1 LYKDIPKYKYNDKL
15 LKLIELNKSHL
26 ILLFSALLFYSFQSY
41 SNDNS
46 FFSYVR
52 GQTVEQQPQ
61 YLSPQQASQSF
72 QPAVAVK
79 ITSPAT
85 SQNVSTGELTITGT
99 STDTAARECQV
110 YTDWNDRKPFQRVVA
125 AGPAGNGDYSRWNF
139 TYTATY
145 HEITNGT
152 NELTSK
158 ISCLAN
164 PTNLTKWYSINVT
177 GVEGLIPPTEGYVQS
192 ISQVQSNSTG
202 NSTGNSSGLVPS
214 SSTINAAQIN
224 SPSLDSI
231 VGSDD
236 SDDDQDANGEGENN
250 DNDSEEQEEQ
260 EEQEEE
266 ENNRDFTDGDFVN
279 DEDDSNDEVSNDEIT
294 NDEDDSND
302 EVSNDEVSND
312 EVSNDEVSND
322 EVSNDEITNDEDD
335 SNDEV
340 SNDEVSNDEVS
351 NDEVSNDEVTNDED
365 DLEEGE
371 NDGNTGLVPI
381 IEYDREEEE
390 EESNPINDELEEDV
404 VEENEDDN
412 KEALGEDNGDS
423 NDNIE
428 VNGDIGDNVDEEK
441 PEESDTETFMDLPE
455 LSISTIPSIPAIS
468 VPNENEIAQSED
480 EDDCDID
487 DAGFP
492 FCDGGQ
498 GERESNEDEDDCD
511 IDDAGFPFC
520 DGRRD

>member
-1 LYKDIPKYKYNDKL
+1 LYKDIPKCKYNDKL
-15 LKLIELNKSHL
+15 LKVIELNKSHL
-26 ILLFSALLFYSFQSY
+26 ILLFCALLFCAFQSFN
-41 SNDNS
+41 NDNY

-52 GQTVEQQPQ
+52 GQSVEQQPQ

-79 ITSPAT
+79 ITSPTT
-85 SQNVSTGELTITGT
+85 SQNVSTGQLTITGT

-322 EVSNDEITNDEDD
+322 EVSNDE
-335 SNDEV
+335 
-340 SNDEVSNDEVS
+340 
-351 NDEVSNDEVTNDED
+351 VTNDED

-492 FCDGGQ
+492 FCDG
-498 GERESNEDEDDCD
+498 
-511 IDDAGFPFC
+511 
-520 DGRRD
+520 RRD

>member
-1 LYKDIPKYKYNDKL
+1 MYKDIPKYKYNDKL
-15 LKLIELNKSHL
+15 LKSIELNKSHL
-26 ILLFSALLFYSFQSY
+26 ILLFSALLFCSFQSY
-41 SNDNS
+41 SNDNY

-79 ITSPAT
+79 ITSPTT
-85 SQNVSTGELTITGT
+85 SQNVSTGQLTITGT

-177 GVEGLIPPTEGYVQS
+177 GIEGLIPPTEGYVQS

-224 SPSLDSI
+224 SPSLESI

-236 SDDDQDANGEGENN
+236 SDDDQDANGEGDNN

-266 ENNRDFTDGDFVN
+266 ENNRGFADGDFVN
-279 DEDDSNDEVSNDEIT
+279 DEDDSNDEVT

-302 EVSNDEVSND
+302 EV
-312 EVSNDEVSND
+312 
-322 EVSNDEITNDEDD
+322 TNDEDD

-340 SNDEVSNDEVS
+340 TNDED
-351 NDEVSNDEVTNDED
+351 DSNDEVTNDED
-365 DLEEGE
+365 YLEEGE
-371 NDGNTGLVPI
+371 NDGNTGLVSI

-390 EESNPINDELEEDV
+390 VESNPINDELEEDV

-423 NDNIE
+423 NDNFE
-428 VNGDIGDNVDEEK
+428 VNGDIGDDVDEEK
-441 PEESDTETFMDLPE
+441 PEESATETFMDLPE

-480 EDDCDID
+480 EDDCDIE

-498 GERESNEDEDDCD
+498 GEGESNEDEDDCD

>member
-1 LYKDIPKYKYNDKL
+1 MYKDIPKCKYNDKL
-15 LKLIELNKSHL
+15 LKVIELNKSHL
-26 ILLFSALLFYSFQSY
+26 ILLFCALLFCAFQSFN
-41 SNDNS
+41 NDNY

-85 SQNVSTGELTITGT
+85 SQNVSTGQLTITGT

-125 AGPAGNGDYSRWNF
+125 AGPAGNGDYSRWNY

-177 GVEGLIPPTEGYVQS
+177 GIEGLVPQTESYLPS
-192 ISQVQSNSTG
+192 ITQVQSNSTS
-202 NSTGNSSGLVPS
+202 NSTNFVSPLP
-214 SSTINAAQIN
+214 TISAAQIN
-224 SPSLDSI
+224 PPVKNSEDSE
-231 VGSDD
+231 DDDNEDED
-236 SDDDQDANGEGENN
+236 SDN
-250 DNDSEEQEEQ
+250 DREVE

-266 ENNRDFTDGDFVN
+266 ENSGDAGDLDVIN
-279 DEDDSNDEVSNDEIT
+279 DDSNDEVMEM
-294 NDEDDSND
+294 
-302 EVSNDEVSND
+302 
-312 EVSNDEVSND
+312 
-322 EVSNDEITNDEDD
+322 
-335 SNDEV
+335 
-340 SNDEVSNDEVS
+340 
-351 NDEVSNDEVTNDED
+351 
-365 DLEEGE
+365 
-371 NDGNTGLVPI
+371 
-381 IEYDREEEE
+381 EEEE
-390 EESNPINDELEEDV
+390 EDNGNAELFATNEDNRDDEEDGAAANDNIEVVDEEEEDESNGDVDNELTPDRGDDEEEGANPINDELEEDI

-412 KEALGEDNGDS
+412 EETLGADNGDS
-423 NDNIE
+423 NLNFE
-428 VNGDIGDNVDEEK
+428 VNGDIGDAVDEEK
-441 PEESDTETFMDLPE
+441 PEESDTETFMDIPD
-455 LSISTIPSIPAIS
+455 LSISTIPSIPPIA
-468 VPNENEIAQSED
+468 VPDENEIAQSID
-480 EDDCDID
+480 EDDCDIG

-498 GERESNEDEDDCD
+498 GEGESNDDEDDCD
-511 IDDAGFPFC
+511 IGDAGFPFC
-520 DGRRD
+520 DRRRD

>member
-15 LKLIELNKSHL
+15 LKLIELNKSYL
-26 ILLFSALLFYSFQSY
+26 ILLFSALLFCSFQSH
-41 SNDNS
+41 SNDNY
-46 FFSYVR
+46 FFHNVR

-61 YLSPQQASQSF
+61 YLSPQQASPSF

-79 ITSPAT
+79 ITSPTT
-85 SQNVSTGELTITGT
+85 SQNVSTGQLTITGT

-110 YTDWNDRKPFQRVVA
+110 YTDWNDRKPFQKVVA

-177 GVEGLIPPTEGYVQS
+177 GIEGLIPPTEGYVQS

-224 SPSLDSI
+224 SPSLESI

-236 SDDDQDANGEGENN
+236 SDDDQDANGKNDNN
-250 DNDSEEQEEQ
+250 DNDSEEQ

-266 ENNRDFTDGDFVN
+266 ENNRDFADGDFVN
-279 DEDDSNDEVSNDEIT
+279 DEDDSNDEVT
-294 NDEDDSND
+294 NTEDDSND
-302 EVSNDEVSND
+302 EV
-312 EVSNDEVSND
+312 
-322 EVSNDEITNDEDD
+322 TN
-335 SNDEV
+335 
-340 SNDEVSNDEVS
+340 
-351 NDEVSNDEVTNDED
+351 TED

-371 NDGNTGLVPI
+371 NDGNTGLVSTN
-381 IEYDREEEE
+381 EYDREEEE
-390 EESNPINDELEEDV
+390 EESNPINDELEDI
-404 VEENEDDN
+404 VEEHKDDN

-423 NDNIE
+423 NDNFE
-428 VNGDIGDNVDEEK
+428 VNRDIGDDVDEEK

-455 LSISTIPSIPAIS
+455 LSISTIPSIPTIA

-480 EDDCDID
+480 ENDCDID
-487 DAGFP
+487 RAGFP

-498 GERESNEDEDDCD
+498 GKGESNENEDDCD
-511 IDDAGFPFC
+511 IDRAGFPFCDGGQGKGESNENEDDCDIDRAGFPFCDGGQGKGESNENEDDCDIKDAGFPFC
-520 DGRRD
+520 DGLRD

>member
-1 LYKDIPKYKYNDKL
+1 MYKDIPKYKYNDKL
-15 LKLIELNKSHL
+15 LNLIELNKSHL
-26 ILLFSALLFYSFQSY
+26 ILLFSALLFCSFQSY
-41 SNDNS
+41 SNDNH

-61 YLSPQQASQSF
+61 YLSPQQASQSY

-79 ITSPAT
+79 ITSPTT
-85 SQNVSTGELTITGT
+85 SQNVSTGQLTITGT
-99 STDTAARECQV
+99 STDTAARDCQV

-177 GVEGLIPPTEGYVQS
+177 GIEGLIPPTEGYVQS
-192 ISQVQSNSTG
+192 ISQVQGNSTG

-224 SPSLDSI
+224 SPSLNSI

-236 SDDDQDANGEGENN
+236 SDDDQDANGEGDNN
-250 DNDSEEQEEQ
+250 DNDSEEQD
-260 EEQEEE
+260 EQEEE
-266 ENNRDFTDGDFVN
+266 ENNRDFADGDFVN
-279 DEDDSNDEVSNDEIT
+279 DVDDSNDEVTSDV
-294 NDEDDSND
+294 DDSND
-302 EVSNDEVSND
+302 EVTSDV
-312 EVSNDEVSND
+312 
-322 EVSNDEITNDEDD
+322 DD

-340 SNDEVSNDEVS
+340 TSDVD
-351 NDEVSNDEVTNDED
+351 DSNDEVTSDVDDSNDEVTSDVDDSNDEVTSDVDDSNDEVTSDVD

-371 NDGNTGLVPI
+371 NDGNTRPLSI
-381 IEYDREEEE
+381 NEYDREEKE
-390 EESNPINDELEEDV
+390 EESNPINDGLEEDI

-412 KEALGEDNGDS
+412 KETLGEDNGDS
-423 NDNIE
+423 NDNFE
-428 VNGDIGDNVDEEK
+428 VNGDIGDDVDEEK

-455 LSISTIPSIPAIS
+455 LSISTIPSIPTIA
-468 VPNENEIAQSED
+468 VPNENEIAQSND
-480 EDDCDID
+480 EDDCDIN

-498 GERESNEDEDDCD
+498 GEGESNEDEDDCD

>member
-1 LYKDIPKYKYNDKL
+1 LYKDIPKDKYNDKL

-26 ILLFSALLFYSFQSY
+26 ILLFSALLFCSFQSY
-41 SNDNS
+41 SNDNY

-79 ITSPAT
+79 ITSPT
-85 SQNVSTGELTITGT
+85 TNQNVSTGQLTITGT

-139 TYTATY
+139 TYAATY

-177 GVEGLIPPTEGYVQS
+177 GIEGLIPPTEDYVQS

-236 SDDDQDANGEGENN
+236 SDDDQDANGDGDNN

-266 ENNRDFTDGDFVN
+266 ENNRDFADGDFVN
-279 DEDDSNDEVSNDEIT
+279 DEDDSSDEVT
-294 NDEDDSND
+294 NDEDDSSD
-302 EVSNDEVSND
+302 EV
-312 EVSNDEVSND
+312 
-322 EVSNDEITNDEDD
+322 TNDEDD
-335 SNDEV
+335 SSDEVTNDEDD
-340 SNDEVSNDEVS
+340 SS
-351 NDEVSNDEVTNDED
+351 DEVTNDED

-371 NDGNTGLVPI
+371 NDGNTGLFSI
-381 IEYDREEEE
+381 NEYDREEEE
-390 EESNPINDELEEDV
+390 EESNPINDELEEDI
-404 VEENEDDN
+404 VEENEDDS

-423 NDNIE
+423 NDNFE
-428 VNGDIGDNVDEEK
+428 VNGDIGDDVVEEK

-455 LSISTIPSIPAIS
+455 LSISTIPSIPTIA
-468 VPNENEIAQSED
+468 VPNENEIAQKD

-498 GERESNEDEDDCD
+498 GEGESNEDEDDCD

>member
-85 SQNVSTGELTITGT
+85 SQNVSTGQLTITGT

-322 EVSNDEITNDEDD
+322 EVSNDE
-335 SNDEV
+335 
-340 SNDEVSNDEVS
+340 
-351 NDEVSNDEVTNDED
+351 VTNDED

-423 NDNIE
+423 NDNFE

>member
-322 EVSNDEITNDEDD
+322 EVSNDE
-335 SNDEV
+335 
-340 SNDEVSNDEVS
+340 
-351 NDEVSNDEVTNDED
+351 VTNDED

>member
-15 LKLIELNKSHL
+15 LKLTELNKSHL

-41 SNDNS
+41 SNNNS
-46 FFSYVR
+46 FFSYVQ
-52 GQTVEQQPQ
+52 GQIVEQEPQ
-61 YLSPQQASQSF
+61 HLSPQQTLQSF

-79 ITSPAT
+79 ITSPTT
-85 SQNVSTGELTITGT
+85 SQNVSTGQLTITGT

-125 AGPAGNGDYSRWNF
+125 AGPAGNGDYSRWNY
-139 TYTATY
+139 TYTTSY

-177 GVEGLIPPTEGYVQS
+177 GIEGLIPPAEGYVQS

-224 SPSLDSI
+224 SPSLESI

-236 SDDDQDANGEGENN
+236 SDDDQDANGGGDNN

-260 EEQEEE
+260 EEE
-266 ENNRDFTDGDFVN
+266 ENNGDFADEDFVN
-279 DEDDSNDEVSNDEIT
+279 DEDDSNDEIM
-294 NDEDDSND
+294 
-302 EVSNDEVSND
+302 
-312 EVSNDEVSND
+312 
-322 EVSNDEITNDEDD
+322 
-335 SNDEV
+335 
-340 SNDEVSNDEVS
+340 
-351 NDEVSNDEVTNDED
+351 
-365 DLEEGE
+365 
-371 NDGNTGLVPI
+371 
-381 IEYDREEEE
+381 EEEE
-390 EESNPINDELEEDV
+390 DDNGSAELFATNEDNREEDEEEERAAANDNIEVVDEEEEDESNGDVDNELIPDRGDEEEEGGNPINDELEEDI
-404 VEENEDDN
+404 VEENRDDN
-412 KEALGEDNGDS
+412 EETLGAHNGDR
-423 NDNIE
+423 NHNFE
-428 VNGDIGDNVDEEK
+428 VNGDIGDDVGEEK
-441 PEESDTETFMDLPE
+441 PEGSETETLDIPE
-455 LSISTIPSIPAIS
+455 LSISTIPSIPTITIQD
-468 VPNENEIAQSED
+468 ENEIAQGED

-498 GERESNEDEDDCD
+498 GEVESNDDEDDCD

>member
-1 LYKDIPKYKYNDKL
+1 LYKDIPKCKYNDKL
-15 LKLIELNKSHL
+15 LKVIELNKSHL

-322 EVSNDEITNDEDD
+322 EVSNDE
-335 SNDEV
+335 
-340 SNDEVSNDEVS
+340 
-351 NDEVSNDEVTNDED
+351 VTNDED

>member
-224 SPSLDSI
+224 SPSLESI

-302 EVSNDEVSND
+302 EV
-312 EVSNDEVSND
+312 
-322 EVSNDEITNDEDD
+322 